1 MGIMAVNRLG
11 QKFTPVAERVDR
23 APNLVAAIMIRRPE
37 IENIELTA
45 DGCVRFQLQLCR
57 TGMTASDLRGAKM
70 LRSRWFGNCVGEF
83 LVRIN
88 LAQFDAIVLDAGYPQ
103 LNRQKRHGQFGYRFA
118 GEFIE
123 FKFHV
128 ELLLRIFNE
137 SMRRELREIEV

>member
-1 MGIMAVNRLG
+1 MGTMAVNRLG
-11 QKFTPVAERVDR
+11 QKFTPVPERVDR
-23 APNLVAAIMIRRPE
+23 APNLVAAIMIRRPA

-88 LAQFDAIVLDAGYPQ
+88 MAQFDKNDMGSSLDIRQ
-103 LNRQKRHGQFGYRFA
+103 LA
-118 GEFIE
+118 
-123 FKFHV
+123 
-128 ELLLRIFNE
+128 
-137 SMRRELREIEV
+137 

>member
-1 MGIMAVNRLG
+1 MGTTTVNRLG
-11 QKFTPVAERVDR
+11 QKFTPVVERVDR
-23 APNLVAAIMIRRPE
+23 TPNLVASIMIRRPA

-83 LVRIN
+83 LVRCN
-88 LAQFDAIVLDAGYPQ
+88 MSQFDSIVLDAGYPK
-103 LNRQKRHGQFGYRFA
+103 LDRTKRHGQFGYRIT
-118 GEFIE
+118 GELIE

-128 ELLLRIFNE
+128 ELLLRVFNE
-137 SMRRELREIEV
+137 GLKRELRELV